1 MRIASTLISAAY
13 GKIHLKF
20 FSLFLLGQ
28 ASCEEGYTPFIYGD
42 QVKCGQLNVAV
53 DSLDAF
59 MQEKKRFSKWSNY
72 KWSINGVK
80 YTWDTFDTL
89 PYDDKIYKIP
99 IPTNEDEN
107 RSLMRFAKGQICIN
121 N

>member
-1 MRIASTLISAAY
+1 
-13 GKIHLKF
+13 
-20 FSLFLLGQ
+20 
-28 ASCEEGYTPFIYGD
+28 
-42 QVKCGQLNVAV
+42 
-53 DSLDAF
+53 

-107 RSLMRFAKGQICIN
+107 RSLMRFVKGQIQGYWANLDDGNCQKVVRISRTKKSEFLTDKQTLRKSDFDFISFLTDYETVGIQLE
-121 N
+121 